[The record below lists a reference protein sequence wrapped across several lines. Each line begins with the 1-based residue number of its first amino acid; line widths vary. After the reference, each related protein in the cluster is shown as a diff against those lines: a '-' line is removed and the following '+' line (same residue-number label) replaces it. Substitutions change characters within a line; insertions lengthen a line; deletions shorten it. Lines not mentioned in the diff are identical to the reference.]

1 MGKVKEPLPVKLVVG
16 MISGEESLFEQA
28 EKKLT
33 QKFGLVDFTSSLL
46 PFNCTDYYK
55 KKMQINLKRKFIS
68 FTNLIDPARI
78 VEIKLFTNRLEEN
91 FFCPHSKQRRLNLDP
106 GYITLAKLVLATS
119 KNFQHR
125 IYLGKG
131 IYAEITLRYKRGKG
145 FTCWEWTYPDYR
157 SKEYIEIFNHL
168 RKIYC
173 HQVLQNHP
181 SLA

>member
-33 QKFGLVDFTSSLL
+33 QEFGSIDFTSSPL
-46 PFNCTDYYK
+46 PFNCTDYYEE
-55 KKMQINLKRKFIS
+55 KMQINLKRKFIGFS
-68 FTNLIDPARI
+68 SLINPAKI
-78 VEIKLFTNRLEEN
+78 VEIKLFTNQLEEN
-91 FFCPHSKQRRLNLDP
+91 FLYPHSKQRRLNLDP

-145 FTCWEWTYPDYR
+145 FTCFEWTYPDYR

-168 RKIYC
+168 REIYR
-173 HQVLQNHP
+173 HQVWQNHP
-181 SLA
+181 SLT

>member
-1 MGKVKEPLPVKLVVG
+1 MGKVKEPLPVKLVVA

-33 QKFGLVDFTSSLL
+33 QEFGLVDFTSSPL

-55 KKMQINLKRKFIS
+55 KKMQINVKRKFIS
-68 FTNLIDPARI
+68 FASLIDPAKI
-78 VEIKLFTNRLEEN
+78 VEIKLFTNQLEEN
-91 FFCPHSKQRRLNLDP
+91 FLYPDSKQRRLNLDP

-168 RKIYC
+168 REIYC
-173 HQVLQNHP
+173 HQVLQNRL
-181 SLA
+181 S

>member
-1 MGKVKEPLPVKLVVG
+1 MEKVKEPLPVKLVVG
-16 MISGEESLFEQA
+16 MISGEESLFKQA
-28 EKKLT
+28 EKRLA
-33 QKFGLVDFTSSLL
+33 QKFGSIDFTSSPL
-46 PFNCTDYYK
+46 PFNCTDYYE

-68 FTNLIDPARI
+68 FVSLIDPAGI

-91 FFCPHSKQRRLNLDP
+91 FFCPHSRHRRINLDP
-106 GYITLAKLVLATS
+106 GYVTLAKLVLATG

-145 FTCWEWTYPDYR
+145 FTYWEWTYPDYR

-168 RKIYC
+168 REIYC
-173 HQVLQNHP
+173 HQVLQNHL
-181 SLA
+181 S

>member
-16 MISGEESLFEQA
+16 MISGEESLFNQA

-33 QKFGLVDFTSSLL
+33 QEFGLVDFTSSPL
-46 PFNCTDYYK
+46 PFNCTDYYE

-68 FTNLIDPARI
+68 FASLIDPAKI
-78 VEIKLFTNRLEEN
+78 VEIKLFTNQLEEN
-91 FFCPHSKQRRLNLDP
+91 FLYPHSKQRRLNLDP

-125 IYLGKG
+125 IYLRKG

-168 RKIYC
+168 REIYR

-181 SLA
+181 SLT

>member
-16 MISGEESLFEQA
+16 MISGEEGLFEQA

-33 QKFGLVDFTSSLL
+33 QEFGLVDFTSSPL

-68 FTNLIDPARI
+68 FASLIDPAKI
-78 VEIKLFTNRLEEN
+78 VEIKLFTNQLEEN
-91 FFCPHSKQRRLNLDP
+91 FLYPHSKQRRLNLDP

-125 IYLGKG
+125 IYLRKG

-157 SKEYIEIFNHL
+157 SKEYIGIFNHL
-168 RKIYC
+168 REIYC

-181 SLA
+181 SST

>member
-1 MGKVKEPLPVKLVVG
+1 MKLVVG
-16 MISGEESLFEQA
+16 MISGEDSLFEQA

-33 QKFGLVDFTSSLL
+33 QEFGLVDFTSSPL
-46 PFNCTDYYK
+46 PFDCTDYYK

-68 FTNLIDPARI
+68 FASLIDPAKI
-78 VEIKLFTNRLEEN
+78 VEIKLFTNQLEEN
-91 FFCPHSKQRRLNLDP
+91 FLYPHSKQRRLNLDP

-125 IYLGKG
+125 IYLRKG

-145 FTCWEWTYPDYR
+145 FTYLEWTYPDYR

-168 RKIYC
+168 REIYR
-173 HQVLQNHP
+173 HQVN
-181 SLA
+181 

>member
-33 QKFGLVDFTSSLL
+33 QEFGSIDFTRSPL

-55 KKMQINLKRKFIS
+55 EKMQINLKRKFIGFS
-68 FTNLIDPARI
+68 SLINPAKI
-78 VEIKLFTNRLEEN
+78 VEIKLFTNQLEEN
-91 FFCPHSKQRRLNLDP
+91 FLYPHSKQRRLNLDP

-145 FTCWEWTYPDYR
+145 FTCFEWTYPDYR

-168 RKIYC
+168 REIYR
-173 HQVLQNHP
+173 HQVWQNHP
-181 SLA
+181 SST

>member
-68 FTNLIDPARI
+68 FTSLIDPARI
-78 VEIKLFTNRLEEN
+78 VEIKLFTNQLEEN

-168 RKIYC
+168 REIYC

-181 SLA
+181 SLT

>member
-1 MGKVKEPLPVKLVVG
+1 MKLVVG
-16 MISGEESLFEQA
+16 MISGEEGLFKQA
-28 EKKLT
+28 EKELS
-33 QKFGLVDFTSSLL
+33 QEFGPIDFTSPSL
-46 PFNCTDYYK
+46 PFSCTDYYEK
-55 KKMQINLKRKFIS
+55 NMQADLKRKFVS

-78 VEIKLFTNRLEEN
+78 VEIKLFTNQLEKN
-91 FFCPHSKQRRLNLDP
+91 FFRPHSRQRRLNIDP

-157 SKEYIEIFNHL
+157 SQEYIEVFNHL
-168 RKIYC
+168 REIYR
-173 HQVLQNHP
+173 HQTLQN
-181 SLA
+181 

>member
-16 MISGEESLFEQA
+16 MISGEDSLFEQA

-33 QKFGLVDFTSSLL
+33 QEFGLVDFTSSPL

-55 KKMQINLKRKFIS
+55 KKMQINVKRKFIS
-68 FTNLIDPARI
+68 FARLIDPGKI
-78 VEIKLFTNRLEEN
+78 VEIKLFTNQLEEN
-91 FFCPHSKQRRLNLDP
+91 FLYPDSKQRRLNLDP

-157 SKEYIEIFNHL
+157 SEEYIEIFNHL
-168 RKIYC
+168 RKIYY
-173 HQVLQNHP
+173 HQVLQNRL
-181 SLA
+181 S

>member
-1 MGKVKEPLPVKLVVG
+1 MGKVKDPLAVKLVVG

-28 EKKLT
+28 EKKLRE
-33 QKFGLVDFTSSLL
+33 KFGSLDFRSSLL
-46 PFNCTDYYK
+46 PFDCTNYYR
-55 KKMQINLKRKFIS
+55 KKMQIDLKRKFIS
-68 FTNLIDPARI
+68 FSSLIDPAKI
-78 VEIKLFTNRLEEN
+78 VEIKLFTNQLEQN
-91 FFCPHSKQRRLNLDP
+91 FLYPHSRQRRLNIDP

-125 IYLGKG
+125 IYLQKG

-145 FTCWEWTYPDYR
+145 FTYWEWTYPDYR

-168 RKIYC
+168 REIYC

-181 SLA
+181 SLI